1 MTTITKKYGFS
12 AVLGLIIIAVIALG
26 VVGFKLMAPKTDD
39 TPTAGSDSAS
49 MPSGEEVQQN
59 TGATPDAVNPP
70 PDPAPASL
78 TDIEE
83 PPMEVFDITAKNFS
97 FSVVEIRVRKGG
109 RVKINLKV
117 GEGLHDWVVDELD
130 ARTIRAGGG
139 SNTSV
144 EFVADKAGTFE
155 YYCSVGSHR
164 QMGMVGT

>member
-1 MTTITKKYGFS
+1 
-12 AVLGLIIIAVIALG
+12 
-26 VVGFKLMAPKTDD
+26 
-39 TPTAGSDSAS
+39 
-49 MPSGEEVQQN
+49 
-59 TGATPDAVNPP
+59 
-70 PDPAPASL
+70 
-78 TDIEE
+78 
-83 PPMEVFDITAKNFS
+83 MEVFDITAKNFS